1 MKVLAQV
8 VMETNNQKKMV
19 KELGDRF
26 QMLPGRR
33 SDNRCENKF
42 M

>member
-8 VMETNNQKKMV
+8 VMETNNQKMV

-26 QMLPGRR
+26 QMLSGRR
-33 SDNRCENKF
+33 SDNRY
-42 M
+42 